1 MKGMTKVRSEL
12 SSKLV
17 LLQGDVDLNNDQI
30 ARLQEQNVEMQGQI
44 EAVSK
49 VLDLI
54 GSAWVPPK
62 KATKKFIKKK
72 VTHPGRGSNSKELKN
87 VLALDRCSSVS
98 LVTYVRAFEEAAGDT
113 NELSLQQFFFAVN
126 ARSTKK
132 ITYHTFTQ
140 RLYALRHS
148 RHKELSTLFSKTR
161 QGHQVYVSLD
171 RAAAAHF
178 KKLAKKF
185 A

>member
-72 VTHPGRGSNSKELKN
+72 AAITGRGCNSKRLN
-87 VLALDRCSSVS
+87 HALARDRHSSVP
-98 LVTYVRAFEEAAGDT
+98 LAVYIAAFEETAGDT
-113 NELSLQQFFFAVN
+113 NELSLQQFFLSVN

-132 ITYHTFTQ
+132 LTYHTFEQ
-140 RLYALRHS
+140 RVNNMTHS
-148 RHKELSTLFSKTR
+148 PHRELSSIFSKVR
-161 QGHQVYVSLD
+161 RGNQGYVSLNRD
-171 RAAAAHF
+171 AADHF